1 MTETFFSLAVICAI
15 TFGAPFV
22 CSLIPGGWVQ
32 SSALVLLLGAVF
44 GPHMLAFI
52 DPGAPGLLFLQQ
64 LGLAF
69 LFLMGGYELR
79 PSEVMG
85 RTGRHAAVSWLFSFA
100 VALALLALLAAAG
113 PLPEDLSANGWIALA
128 IALTS
133 TSYGKVNAVLKERNA
148 RESKFGQVVVS
159 YGATGELLPIVAI
172 AILLAD
178 ENPLTEI
185 VIIVIFCLA
194 ALAISRIAAHE
205 RAKGTLLDQTL
216 RHSSNAPQL
225 LLQLTILILVVLV
238 CLGLVLGADMI
249 VAGFAAGFVLRKLV
263 DDDQN
268 ETGYADAASGEV
280 VNRLR
285 GIANGFF
292 IPIVFVLTGTNIDI
306 VAGLRDPLVVLGAI
320 GLLLLVRGVPV
331 DLALKVFP
339 ETRSMS
345 NVEQA
350 SVAAYSCMVMGTVV
364 AMTSVAVQSGDMGSG
379 IAGTLVFAAA
389 LTSIFGPLVTRVLA
403 RHGGGPLE
411 PVDAGLPDSEDE
423 LDIS

>member
-15 TFGAPFV
+15 TFLAPLL

-32 SSALVLLLGAVF
+32 SSAVILLLGAIF
-44 GPHMLAFI
+44 GPHMLNLI
-52 DPGAPGLLFLQQ
+52 HPTAPGLQFFQQ

-69 LFLMGGYELR
+69 LFLMGGYELT
-79 PSEVMG
+79 PSEITG
-85 RTGRHAAVSWLFSFA
+85 KTGRHAAVSWLFSFA
-100 VALALLALLAAAG
+100 VALAVLALLALLG
-113 PLPEDLSANGWIALA
+113 PLPEDLSVNGWIALA

-133 TSYGKVNAVLKERNA
+133 TSYGKVSSVLKERNA
-148 RESKFGQVVVS
+148 RESKFGKIVVS

-205 RAKGTLLDQTL
+205 REKRTLLDRTL
-216 RHSSNAPQL
+216 RESSNASQL
-225 LLQLTILILVVLV
+225 LLQLTILILVLLV
-238 CLGLVLGADMI
+238 CTGLFLGADMI

-263 DDDQN
+263 QDDQN
-268 ETGYADAASGEV
+268 ETGYADEASEQV
-280 VNRLR
+280 VARLR

-292 IPIVFVLTGTNIDI
+292 IPIVFVITGTNIDI
-306 VAGLRDPLVVLGAI
+306 AAGLHDPLVVIGAI
-320 GLLLLVRGVPV
+320 ALLLLVRGVPV

-345 NVEQA
+345 NVEQL